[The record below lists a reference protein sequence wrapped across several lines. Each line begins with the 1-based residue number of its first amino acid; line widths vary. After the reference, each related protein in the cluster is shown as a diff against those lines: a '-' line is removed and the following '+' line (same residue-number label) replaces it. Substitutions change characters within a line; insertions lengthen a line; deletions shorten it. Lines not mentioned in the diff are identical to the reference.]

1 MINDDFHFSEP
12 VRGGDMRI
20 AVIGANGQ
28 LGHDVVRAFA
38 QQRDEVRAL
47 THQDIE
53 LSSLESVAACLRA
66 TRAEVVVN
74 TAAMHNVES
83 CEQQPSRA
91 QEVNVVGA
99 RNLATATRDLGSVL
113 IHVSTD
119 YVFDGA
125 KGTPYVESDE
135 ARPLNVYGRTKLE
148 GEQFVQDINPEHF
161 VLRTAALY
169 GNHPCRAKGG
179 QNFVDLMLRLARE
192 RGRVRVVDNEFT
204 SPTATADLARQ
215 IASLSCSDS
224 YGLYH
229 ATAEGSCSWYEFA
242 REIFRMAD
250 VAVTLEVASPNEFP
264 AKVPRPAY
272 SVLENRKLKSQNLN
286 LFRPWQDGLHAY
298 LSEKQLAVA
307 RKQA

>member
-1 MINDDFHFSEP
+1 M
-12 VRGGDMRI
+12 
-20 AVIGANGQ
+20 IGANGQ

-38 QQRDEVRAL
+38 EQRDEVRAL
-47 THQDIE
+47 THEDIE

-83 CEQQPSRA
+83 CEQQPGRA

-113 IHVSTD
+113 IHLSTD

-148 GEQFVQDINPEHF
+148 GEQFVQDINPKHF

-215 IASLSCSDS
+215 IASLSRSDA

-242 REIFRMAD
+242 REIFGMAE
-250 VAVTLEVASPNEFP
+250 VPVTLEVASPNEFP

-272 SVLENRKLKSQNLN
+272 SVLENRRLKSQNLN

-307 RKQA
+307 REQA

>member
-1 MINDDFHFSEP
+1 
-12 VRGGDMRI
+12 
-20 AVIGANGQ
+20 VIGSNGQ

-38 QQRDEVRAL
+38 EQRDEVRAL
-47 THQDIE
+47 THEDIE

-83 CEQQPSRA
+83 CEQQPGRA

-113 IHVSTD
+113 IHLSTD

-148 GEQFVQDINPEHF
+148 GEQFVQDINPKHF

-215 IASLSCSDS
+215 IASLSRSDA

-242 REIFRMAD
+242 REIFGMAE
-250 VAVTLEVASPNEFP
+250 VPVTLEVASPNEFP

-272 SVLENRKLKSQNLN
+272 SVLENRRLKSQNLN

-307 RKQA
+307 REQA

>member
-1 MINDDFHFSEP
+1 LIDDYSYLNERFL
-12 VRGGDMRI
+12 GGGMKI

-38 QQRDEVRAL
+38 SQGDAVRAL
-47 THQDIE
+47 THADIE
-53 LSSLESVAACLRA
+53 LSNLESVVGCLGE
-66 TRAEVVVN
+66 TQAEVVVN
-74 TAAMHNVES
+74 TAAMHHVER
-83 CEQQPSRA
+83 CEQEPDRA
-91 QEVNVVGA
+91 YEVNVTGA
-99 RNLATATRDLGSVL
+99 RNLATATRDFGAVL

-119 YVFDGA
+119 YVFDGT
-125 KGTPYVESDE
+125 KGEPYVEGDQ
-135 ARPLNVYGRTKLE
+135 ALPLNVYGRTKLE
-148 GEQFVQDINPEHF
+148 GEQLVQNINPKHY

-179 QNFVDLMLRLARE
+179 QNFVELMLRLARE

-204 SPTATADLARQ
+204 SPTATTDLASQ
-215 IASLSCSDS
+215 IAALSRSDM

-242 REIFRMAD
+242 REVFRVAD
-250 VAVTLEVASPNEFP
+250 VSVTLEVASPNEFP
-264 AKVPRPAY
+264 AKVPRPEY
-272 SVLENRKLKSQNLN
+272 SVLENRGLKSHNLN

-307 RKQA
+307 SQQA

>member
-1 MINDDFHFSEP
+1 MK
-12 VRGGDMRI
+12 V

-38 QQRDEVRAL
+38 EQGDEVRGL
-47 THQDIE
+47 THAEIE

-66 TRAEVVVN
+66 TAAEIVVN
-74 TAAMHNVES
+74 TAAMHNVDS
-83 CEQQPSRA
+83 CEQQPA
-91 QEVNVVGA
+91 KAHEVNAVGS
-99 RNLATATRDLGSVL
+99 RNLATVTRDLGSVL

-119 YVFDGA
+119 YVFDGS
-125 KGTPYVESDE
+125 KGTPYVEGDE
-135 ARPLNVYGRTKLE
+135 ARPLNAYGRTKLE
-148 GEQFVQDINPEHF
+148 GEKFVQQTNPKHF

-169 GNHPCRAKGG
+169 GSHPCRAKGG

-204 SPTATADLARQ
+204 SPTATADVARQ
-215 IASLSCSDS
+215 IAALSRSDR

-229 ATAEGSCSWYEFA
+229 ATAEGSCSWFEFA
-242 REIFRMAD
+242 REIFRVVD
-250 VAVTLEVASPNEFP
+250 VPVTLEAAGPNEFP

-272 SVLENRKLKSQNLN
+272 SVLENRGLKSHQLN

-298 LSEKQLAVA
+298 LSEKQLAVSSQ
-307 RKQA
+307 QA

>member
-1 MINDDFHFSEP
+1 
-12 VRGGDMRI
+12 MRI
-20 AVIGANGQ
+20 AVIGSNGQ

-38 QQRDEVRAL
+38 EQRDEVRAL

-83 CEQQPSRA
+83 CEQQPGRA

-148 GEQFVQDINPEHF
+148 GEQFAQDINPKCF

-204 SPTATADLARQ
+204 SPTATTDLARQ
-215 IASLSCSDS
+215 IASLSRSDA

-250 VAVTLEVASPNEFP
+250 VPVTLEVASPNEFP